1 MNLTNFSASFD
12 RDTSSLIP
20 PRPTFVYLLVSYLL
34 VFPFFR
40 FFFRGR
46 TIGKEK
52 VPKFGSL
59 VVVANHGSHLDPPLI
74 GHALGR
80 PVSFMAKAELFRI
93 PLLGQIIKKCGAY
106 PVKRGIAD
114 KNTIK
119 IACDKLINDNS
130 IGIFIDGTRQKNG
143 RVNKP
148 KQGAALLAF
157 KNQKLLLP
165 VAIINSHRLIRFK
178 LFIPFFTKIVIKV
191 GKPILPPKSSSK
203 DDLYLITKQLQ
214 ENINNLI
221 EYKPS

>member
-1 MNLTNFSASFD
+1 MFQK
-12 RDTSSLIP
+12 LI
-20 PRPTFVYLLVSYLL
+20 YQLVSKLL
-34 VFPFFR
+34 VFPLYKFLFK
-40 FFFRGR
+40 GNL
-46 TIGKEK
+46 IGGENIPQKDSFIM
-52 VPKFGSL
+52 VS
-59 VVVANHGSHLDPPLI
+59 NHGSLLDPPLL

-80 PVSFMAKAELFRI
+80 NISFMAKAELFEI
-93 PLLGQIIKKCGAY
+93 PLLGFLIKACGAY

-119 IACDKLINDNS
+119 IACNKLADNNC

-165 VAIINSHRLIRFK
+165 VAIVNSHRLIRFK
-178 LFIPFFTKIVIKV
+178 FFIPFFSKIVIKV
-191 GKPILPPKSSSK
+191 GKPVQPPRSSSK
-203 DDLYLITKQLQ
+203 DDMKSVTLHLQ

-221 EYKPS
+221 G

>member
-1 MNLTNFSASFD
+1 MRKDAIQK
-12 RDTSSLIP
+12 LI
-20 PRPTFVYLLVSYLL
+20 YQLVSKLL
-34 VFPFFR
+34 VFPIYKFLFK
-40 FFFRGR
+40 GHL
-46 TIGKEK
+46 IGQDNI
-52 VPKFGSL
+52 PKKDSFIMVS
-59 VVVANHGSHLDPPLI
+59 NHGSLLDPPFL

-80 PVSFMAKAELFRI
+80 NISFMAKAELFKV
-93 PLLGQIIKKCGAY
+93 PLLGFVIQACGAY

-119 IACDKLINDNS
+119 TACKKLSNDNS

-178 LFIPFFTKIVIKV
+178 FCIPFFSKIVIKV
-191 GKPILPPKSSSK
+191 GKPVKPPQSSSK
-203 DDLYLITKQLQ
+203 DNLNSVTMQLKD
-214 ENINNLI
+214 NINNLI
-221 EYKPS
+221 G